1 MDKLFE
7 INPKIENSRY
17 RIRLVRKKDLIE
29 LLEIYSNKENLKFI
43 NVDDCNGEDFYFPTI
58 EMLEKKYEFWKYA
71 YKKKWFIRMTI
82 ISKNDNR
89 IIGTIELMK
98 IISFDS
104 FDGDILLR
112 LDLKSKCE
120 QSEIIKEVITLIKE
134 KLISDCS
141 YKKIITKSTKDMS
154 VRTNA
159 LIDLGFKYSNR
170 LLLGKEDNK
179 LYKDYYVKKK

>member
-43 NVDDCNGEDFYFPTI
+43 NVDDCNGEDFYFPSI

-71 YKKKWFIRMTI
+71 YKKKWFIRMSI

-98 IISFDS
+98 IINP
-104 FDGDILLR
+104 LKTR
-112 LDLKSKCE
+112 L
-120 QSEIIKEVITLIKE
+120 
-134 KLISDCS
+134 
-141 YKKIITKSTKDMS
+141 
-154 VRTNA
+154 
-159 LIDLGFKYSNR
+159 
-170 LLLGKEDNK
+170 
-179 LYKDYYVKKK
+179 

>member
-1 MDKLFE
+1 M
-7 INPKIENSRY
+7 S
-17 RIRLVRKKDLIE
+17 
-29 LLEIYSNKENLKFI
+29 
-43 NVDDCNGEDFYFPTI
+43 
-58 EMLEKKYEFWKYA
+58 
-71 YKKKWFIRMTI
+71 I